1 MAICDCPLKPFCIGE
16 SPQLQPSWYG
26 TLWPHLTHALP
37 ARLMLSLQAEMYM
50 QSADCIAFL
59 LRIQGVIGIASLS
72 SVWLTMHV
80 VLGGLAA
87 AALAAHDTVVFGLLE
102 LRSAHSSTLTM
113 SCRPLRV
120 CTSYCLID
128 HSQIPRHARH
138 SMESQSDKRGPVQV
152 QHEARGISR
161 L

>member
-102 LRSAHSSTLTM
+102 LRSAHSSTFNHVLQAT
-113 SCRPLRV
+113 SCVHLILSNRP
-120 CTSYCLID
+120 
-128 HSQIPRHARH
+128 
-138 SMESQSDKRGPVQV
+138 QSDTQACKTFNGKS
-152 QHEARGISR
+152 I
-161 L
+161 